1 MVPKYKLGKTARLV
15 LRLMPEQKL
24 LIVARAQAANKTIN
38 EFCTDI
44 IMNFKYVDQLQRIEE
59 KQKKRLA
66 LLQNIA
72 NNINQ
77 LAAHCNTVDTAPQK
91 TLLIEL
97 LKQVSKNANI

>member
-24 LIVARAQAANKTIN
+24 LIVAKAQAANKTIN

-77 LAAHCNTVDTAPQK
+77 LAAHCNTVDAAPQK

>member
-1 MVPKYKLGKTARLV
+1 
-15 LRLMPEQKL
+15 
-24 LIVARAQAANKTIN
+24 
-38 EFCTDI
+38 
-44 IMNFKYVDQLQRIEE
+44 MNFKYVDQLQRIEE

-91 TLLIEL
+91 MLLIEL

>member
-24 LIVARAQAANKTIN
+24 LIVAKAQAANKTIN

-44 IMNFKYVDQLQRIEE
+44 IMKFKYVDQLQRIEE

-91 TLLIEL
+91 MLLIEL